1 MNNSPERIKRLVI
14 VGVGLIGGSLA
25 SSLKKLHL
33 VDEIIGVGRSEE
45 NLITA
50 HKMGLLDLYL
60 TDPESIPSDA
70 DMVLIAV
77 PVAQTKLVFEAVA
90 RKVSNS
96 AIITDVGSTKEDI
109 ISIARE
115 ALGNS
120 FGRFVP
126 AHPIAGGEKNGA
138 IAASDDLFLDKN
150 VVLTPVEG
158 TSESALNIVERMWQ
172 SVGANIVRL
181 DASSHDVI
189 FSAVSHLPHVVS
201 FALVSMLAARS
212 DSQQLFSFAA
222 SGFRDFSRIAGSSPE
237 MWKDICQSNKDKVLS
252 DISDFKKVLEKIEQM
267 MRGGDFGSL
276 LDMFQQASDARNK
289 WAERK

>member
-1 MNNSPERIKRLVI
+1 MNSSPERIKRLAI

-25 SSLKKLHL
+25 SSLKKLNL
-33 VDEIIGVGRSEE
+33 VDEIIGVGRSEQ

-50 HKMGLLDLYL
+50 HEMGLLDLYL
-60 TDPESIPSDA
+60 TDPENIPSDV

-77 PVAQTKLVFEAVA
+77 PVAQTQLVFEAVA
-90 RKVSNS
+90 RKVSES
-96 AIITDVGSTKEDI
+96 AIITDVGSTKEHI
-109 ISIARE
+109 ILIARE
-115 ALGNS
+115 VLGPS

-158 TSESALNIVERMWQ
+158 TSESALNTVERMWQ

-201 FALVSMLAARS
+201 FALVSMLAGRS
-212 DSQQLFSFAA
+212 DSQQLFRFAA

-237 MWKDICQSNKDKVLS
+237 MWKDICQANKDKILS
-252 DISDFKKVLEKIEQM
+252 DISDFKNVLEKIEQM
-267 MRGGDFGSL
+267 MRIGDFGSL

>member
-77 PVAQTKLVFEAVA
+77 PVAQTKLVFEVVA

-150 VVLTPVEG
+150 VVVTPVEG
-158 TSESALNIVERMWQ
+158 TSESAVNTVERMWQ

-212 DSQQLFSFAA
+212 DSQQLFRFAA

-252 DISDFKKVLEKIEQM
+252 DISDFKNVLEKIEQM
-267 MRGGDFGSL
+267 MSCGDFGSL
-276 LDMFQQASDARNK
+276 LVMFQQASDARNK

>member
-25 SSLKKLHL
+25 SSLKKLNL
-33 VDEIIGVGRSEE
+33 VDEIIGVGRSEQ

-50 HKMGLLDLYL
+50 HEMGLLDLYL
-60 TDPESIPSDA
+60 TDPENIPSDV

-90 RKVSNS
+90 RKVSES

-115 ALGNS
+115 VLGPS

-158 TSESALNIVERMWQ
+158 TSESALNTVERMWQ

-201 FALVSMLAARS
+201 FALVSMLAGRS
-212 DSQQLFSFAA
+212 DSQQLFRFAA

-237 MWKDICQSNKDKVLS
+237 MWKDICQANKNKVLS
-252 DISDFKKVLEKIEQM
+252 DISDFKNVLEKIEQM
-267 MRGGDFGSL
+267 MRIGDFGSL

>member
-70 DMVLIAV
+70 DIVLIAV
-77 PVAQTKLVFEAVA
+77 PVAQTKLVFEVVA

-150 VVLTPVEG
+150 VVVTPVEG
-158 TSESALNIVERMWQ
+158 TSESAVNTVERMWQ

-212 DSQQLFSFAA
+212 DSQQLFRFAA

-252 DISDFKKVLEKIEQM
+252 DILDFKNVLEKIEQM
-267 MRGGDFGSL
+267 MSCGDFGSL

>member
-77 PVAQTKLVFEAVA
+77 PVAQTKLVFEVVA

-158 TSESALNIVERMWQ
+158 TSESAVNTVERMWQ

-252 DISDFKKVLEKIEQM
+252 DISDFKNVLEKIEQM
-267 MRGGDFGSL
+267 MSCGDFGSL
-276 LDMFQQASDARNK
+276 LNMFQQASDARNK

>member
-1 MNNSPERIKRLVI
+1 MNNSSGRIKRLVI

-25 SSLKKLHL
+25 SSLRKLNL

-50 HKMGLLDLYL
+50 HKMGLLDYYL
-60 TDPESIPSDA
+60 TDLENIPFNV

-77 PVAQTKLVFEAVA
+77 PVAQTRLVFEVVA
-90 RKVSNS
+90 RKVSES

-115 ALGNS
+115 LLGSS

-138 IAASDDLFLDKN
+138 IAASDDLFLEKN

-158 TSESALNIVERMWQ
+158 TSELALNAVERMWN

-181 DASSHDVI
+181 DPSTHDVI

-212 DSQQLFSFAA
+212 DSQQLFRFAA

-252 DISDFKKVLEKIEQM
+252 DISDFKNVLERIEQM
-267 MRGGDFGSL
+267 MKLGDFECL
-276 LDMFQQASDARNK
+276 LDLFQQASDARNK
-289 WAERK
+289 WAERN

>member
-1 MNNSPERIKRLVI
+1 MNNSPDRIKRLVI

-70 DMVLIAV
+70 DIVLIAV
-77 PVAQTKLVFEAVA
+77 PVAQTKLVFEVVA

-150 VVLTPVEG
+150 VVVTPVEG
-158 TSESALNIVERMWQ
+158 TSESAVNTVERMWQ

-252 DISDFKKVLEKIEQM
+252 DISDFKNVLEKIEQM
-267 MRGGDFGSL
+267 MMGGDFGSL
-276 LDMFQQASDARNK
+276 LNMFQQASDARNK

>member
-1 MNNSPERIKRLVI
+1 MNNSPDRIKRLVI

-77 PVAQTKLVFEAVA
+77 PVAQTKLVFEVVA
-90 RKVSNS
+90 RKVSNT

-150 VVLTPVEG
+150 VVLTPVDG
-158 TSESALNIVERMWQ
+158 TSESAVDIVERMWR
-172 SVGANIVRL
+172 SVGANIIRL

-252 DISDFKKVLEKIEQM
+252 DISDFKNVLEKIEQM

>member
-60 TDPESIPSDA
+60 TNPENIPSDV

-90 RKVSNS
+90 RKVSKS

-201 FALVSMLAARS
+201 FALVSMLADRS

-289 WAERK
+289 WAERR

>member
-60 TDPESIPSDA
+60 TDPENIPSDV

-77 PVAQTKLVFEAVA
+77 PVAQTKLVFEVVA

-158 TSESALNIVERMWQ
+158 TSESAVNTVERMWQ

-252 DISDFKKVLEKIEQM
+252 DISDFKNVLEKIEQM

>member
-25 SSLKKLHL
+25 SSLKKLNL

-70 DMVLIAV
+70 DIVLIAV
-77 PVAQTKLVFEAVA
+77 PVAQTKLVFEVVA

-150 VVLTPVEG
+150 VVVTPVEG
-158 TSESALNIVERMWQ
+158 TSESAVNTVERMWQ

-212 DSQQLFSFAA
+212 DSQQLFRFAA

-252 DISDFKKVLEKIEQM
+252 DILDFKNVLEKIEQM
-267 MRGGDFGSL
+267 MSCGDFGSL

>member
-25 SSLKKLHL
+25 SSLKKLNL

-70 DMVLIAV
+70 DIVLIAV
-77 PVAQTKLVFEAVA
+77 PVAQTKLVFEVVA

-150 VVLTPVEG
+150 VVVTPVEG
-158 TSESALNIVERMWQ
+158 TSESAVNTVERMWQ

-252 DISDFKKVLEKIEQM
+252 DISDFKNVLEKIEQM
-267 MRGGDFGSL
+267 MMGEDFGSL
-276 LDMFQQASDARNK
+276 LNMFQQASDARNK

>member
-1 MNNSPERIKRLVI
+1 MNNFPERIKRLVI

-25 SSLKKLHL
+25 SSLKKLNL

-70 DMVLIAV
+70 DIVLIAV
-77 PVAQTKLVFEAVA
+77 PVAQTKLVFEVVA

-150 VVLTPVEG
+150 VVVTPVEG
-158 TSESALNIVERMWQ
+158 TSESAVNTVERMWQ

-212 DSQQLFSFAA
+212 DSQQLFRFAA

-252 DISDFKKVLEKIEQM
+252 DILDFKNVLEKIEQM
-267 MRGGDFGSL
+267 MSCGDFGSL

>member
-1 MNNSPERIKRLVI
+1 MNNSPERMKRLVI

-60 TDPESIPSDA
+60 TDPNNIPSDA
-70 DMVLIAV
+70 DMVLISV

-90 RKVSNS
+90 RKVSKS
-96 AIITDVGSTKEDI
+96 VIITDVGSTKEDV

-115 ALGNS
+115 ALGDS

-158 TSESALNIVERMWQ
+158 TSESAVNTVERMWQ

-252 DISDFKKVLEKIEQM
+252 EISDFKKVLEKLEQM
-267 MRGGDFGSL
+267 MRGGDFRSL

-289 WAERK
+289 WAERR